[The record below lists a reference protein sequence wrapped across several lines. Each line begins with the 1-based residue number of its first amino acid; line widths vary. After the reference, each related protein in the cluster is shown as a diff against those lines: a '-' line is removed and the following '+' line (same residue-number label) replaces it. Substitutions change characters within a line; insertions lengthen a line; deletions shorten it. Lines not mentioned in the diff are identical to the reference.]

1 MKLRNFDIDN
11 SKKMT
16 LMGGINV
23 LESRENSE
31 GELEA
36 VVTRPELPNATNVE
50 EIIFFLVFT
59 IFGYVIINFL
69 QKKSLE
75 DNKE

>member
-1 MKLRNFDIDN
+1 VNWR
-11 SKKMT
+11 
-16 LMGGINV
+16 
-23 LESRENSE
+23 
-31 GELEA
+31 A